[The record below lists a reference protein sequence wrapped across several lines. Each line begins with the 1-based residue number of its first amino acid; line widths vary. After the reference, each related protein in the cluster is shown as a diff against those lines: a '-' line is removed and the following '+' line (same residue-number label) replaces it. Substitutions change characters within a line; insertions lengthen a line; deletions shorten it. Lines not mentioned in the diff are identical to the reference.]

1 MKDQLNKNGRQK
13 AEQNHEIRLSDRYI
27 SVWVA
32 EKKYGELSENCFLK
46 HHGSREDPWALF
58 RNRID

>member
-13 AEQNHEIRLSDRYI
+13 AAQNHEINLSDRYI

-32 EKKYGELSENCFLK
+32 ETKYDEVSENCF
-46 HHGSREDPWALF
+46 
-58 RNRID
+58 